1 MVSRSLCFIG
11 WTILLWALTVG
22 IAAGDTEVTADDTL
36 IAVTEGDAAGEAMLK
51 FINQPWQG
59 DLDGMLERG
68 LIRALVVNSKTMYFS
83 DKGRQRGIAF
93 ELLTTFQDYINKK
106 YPPSVKHLKTP
117 VAFVPVPRDQLIPA
131 LLEGRGDIAV
141 AALTITPERQKQVDF
156 SAPFFRMID
165 EIVVTGPASPEL
177 KTLDDLAGQTV
188 FVRRSSSYWEHL
200 AQLNERFKQAGKQP
214 VELDAA
220 PEQLEDEDLMEMI
233 NAGLSSIIVVDNY
246 KAELW
251 AKIFPDIVLHPEM
264 VVNTGGEIG
273 WMFRKDSPK
282 LKAEVDAFAKKYGEG
297 TAVGNTLIRR
307 YVDSTKFVKNAT
319 SAKEMEKFEKLVG
332 LFRKYADKYEMDY
345 LLMMAQ
351 GYQESGLNQ
360 KAKSHVGAVGVM
372 QLMPATGAEME
383 TGNIHELEPNI
394 HAGVK
399 YTRHVINH
407 YFKDEPMDDLN
418 KTLFAFAS
426 YNAGPGRVRSLRKAA
441 QKSGLD
447 PNVWFNNVEL
457 LAAKKIGSE
466 TVTYV
471 SNIFKYYVAYKL
483 VQEEEEAR
491 RKAKESLRE
500 TR

>member
-1 MVSRSLCFIG
+1 LRFIG
-11 WTILLWALTVG
+11 WTILLWALTIG
-22 IAAGDTEVTADDTL
+22 IAAGDTEVTVDDTL
-36 IAVTEGDAAGEAMLK
+36 IAVTEGDDAGEAMLK
-51 FINQPWQG
+51 FINQPWKG

-93 ELLTTFQDYINKK
+93 ELLTTFQDYINKH
-106 YPPSVKHLKTP
+106 YPPSVKHLKTT
-117 VAFVPVPRDQLIPA
+117 VAFVPVPRNQLIPA

-156 SAPFFRMID
+156 SAPFFKKID

-177 KTLDDLAGQTV
+177 KTLDDLAGRTV

-200 AQLNERFKQAGKQP
+200 ARLNERFKEAGKQP
-214 VELDAA
+214 VKLDAA
-220 PEQLEDEDLMEMI
+220 PEELEDEDLMEMI
-233 NAGLSSIIVVDNY
+233 NAGLSGIIVVDNY

-251 AKIFPDIVLHPEM
+251 AKIFPNIVLHPEII
-264 VVNTGGEIG
+264 VNTGGEIG

-282 LKAEVDAFAKKYGEG
+282 LKAEVDAFAKKFGEG

-307 YVDSTKFVKNAT
+307 YVGSTKFVKNAT

-351 GYQESGLNQ
+351 GYQESGLSQ

-372 QLMPATGAEME
+372 QLMPATGAEMK
-383 TGNIHELEPNI
+383 TGNIHELEPNV

-399 YTRHVINH
+399 YTRHVIDH

-441 QKSGLD
+441 QKSGFD

-491 RKAKESLRE
+491 RKAKESLQE